1 MLKPWHSVR
10 ANFRKSDSPQAT
22 LSQAMIMLSNSSFYC
37 ISCAYYR
44 KAVHIIGTDG
54 LYMNDVESQI
64 VFAKRAEETEE
75 ETCYI
80 RSGDHDGSI

>member
-1 MLKPWHSVR
+1 M
-10 ANFRKSDSPQAT
+10 
-22 LSQAMIMLSNSSFYC
+22 
-37 ISCAYYR
+37 
-44 KAVHIIGTDG
+44 HIIGTDG